1 MGEFMLNIS
10 ILMSLYQRESV
21 NNLCQC
27 LQSIVQCNNK
37 NNLGEIIIVY
47 DGFISKNL
55 NLTVKNFIPYL
66 PIRIIQLPK
75 NVGLGKAL
83 NEGLKHC
90 SHEWVFRMDTDDIC
104 APDRFEKQIAYIQA
118 HPEVDIFSTTVTEF
132 NEVPEQPTAIKSV
145 PLTHNE
151 IVQFAQWRSPFNHM
165 SVAYKKSVIE
175 FVGGYQHH
183 LWMED
188 YNLWLRV
195 LAAGFQS
202 ANLSDSL
209 VYART
214 GKSMISRRR
223 GWQYVQSEWQLFQL
237 KRQLNFQKRLPA
249 FIIFL
254 IRAIP
259 RLLPVSILALIYK
272 YLRKKS

>member
-1 MGEFMLNIS
+1 MIKFTVLLS
-10 ILMSLYQRESV
+10 IYKKENSTFLKNCMNSLQNQAIPPS
-21 NNLCQC
+21 
-27 LQSIVQCNNK
+27 
-37 NNLGEIIIVY
+37 EIILIKDGELTRELDQVLDEWQNKLTNLKIVA
-47 DGFISKNL
+47 
-55 NLTVKNFIPYL
+55 
-66 PIRIIQLPK
+66 LPK

-118 HPEVDIFSTTVTEF
+118 HPEVYIFSTTVTEF

-165 SVAYKKSVIE
+165 SVAYKKSVIQ